1 MTELC
6 EQRSQGWNNFLSNSE
21 KTDFPVKRA
30 AGAFVLFIDS
40 NPSFVALNLA
50 EDTAQLSINSSN
62 RPCDTS
68 IICSAPAHFGL
79 FPPTFL
85 FQKHSI
91 TFQST
96 MSGTFCICRG
106 DYTRYLPSETK
117 CINHVEEITPRNPT
131 ADDRCTESSVRLTRS
146 AGWDSRPRLHTLLH
160 QPTRETSS
168 RAAEGYLWPCDQR
181 PLWTPWLCA
190 ANSGSVRTE
199 VVWLT
204 ADSGLV
210 QVSGYHGDC

>member
-68 IICSAPAHFGL
+68 IIRSAPAHFGL
-79 FPPTFL
+79 FSPPPSSFKNIQL
-85 FQKHSI
+85 HFKAHSAFAEAI
-91 TFQST
+91 TPD
-96 MSGTFCICRG
+96 ICPQ
-106 DYTRYLPSETK
+106 TN
-117 CINHVEEITPRNPT
+117 CINHVEEITPWNPT
-131 ADDRCTESSVRLTRS
+131 ADDHCTESSVQLTRS
-146 AGWDSRPRLHTLLH
+146 AGWDSKPRLHTLLH
-160 QPTRETSS
+160 QPIRQTSS

-181 PLWTPWLCA
+181 PLWNPWLCA

>member
-68 IICSAPAHFGL
+68 IIRSAPAHFGL
-79 FPPTFL
+79 FSPPPSSFKNIQL
-85 FQKHSI
+85 HFKAHSA
-91 TFQST
+91 FA
-96 MSGTFCICRG
+96 
-106 DYTRYLPSETK
+106 EA
-117 CINHVEEITPRNPT
+117 ITPDICPL
-131 ADDRCTESSVRLTRS
+131 RLTASIMWRK
-146 AGWDSRPRLHTLLH
+146 LHLGIPQQMITA
-160 QPTRETSS
+160 QKAQSS
-168 RAAEGYLWPCDQR
+168 
-181 PLWTPWLCA
+181 
-190 ANSGSVRTE
+190 
-199 VVWLT
+199 
-204 ADSGLV
+204 
-210 QVSGYHGDC
+210 